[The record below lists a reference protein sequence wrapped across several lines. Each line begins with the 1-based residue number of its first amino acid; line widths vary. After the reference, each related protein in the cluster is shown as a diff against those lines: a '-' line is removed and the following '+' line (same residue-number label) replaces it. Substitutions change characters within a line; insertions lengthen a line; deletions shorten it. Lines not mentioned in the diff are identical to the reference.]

1 MTNPETENNGSKPKD
16 TRFQPGNPGKP
27 HGARHKKTV
36 LMEKM
41 LADDGEAVV
50 KAVIDAAK
58 NGDMQA
64 AKMVVDRI
72 LPASKGRKIDLD
84 LPSIKTA
91 ADLPG
96 LQDAIMSAVGNGEIT
111 PEEGSTLSGMAE
123 LRRRSIETMELEQRI
138 KALESKR

>member
-1 MTNPETENNGSKPKD
+1 MTDSSEKIVGKPRGRPFPPGNSGKPK
-16 TRFQPGNPGKP
+16 GI
-27 HGARHKKTV
+27 RHKKTV

-72 LPASKGRKIDLD
+72 LPAPKGRKIDLD

-91 ADLPG
+91 ADLPSV
-96 LQDAIMSAVGNGEIT
+96 QDAIMSAVGNGEIT

-123 LRRRSIETMELEQRI
+123 LRRRSIETMELDQRI
-138 KALESKR
+138 KALEAKR